1 MTLKAQ
7 LLLVAQAYAAASH
20 LSESRI
26 STVVFNDGKVLARLR
41 SGADVT
47 TARYEKAMCWFS
59 ANWPDGHNWP
69 VQVTRPMLAAP
80 PMLKKS
86 PS

>member
-1 MTLKAQ
+1 MMTLKVQ
-7 LLLVAQAYAAASH
+7 LLKISEVFAAATG

-47 TARYEKAMCWFS
+47 TGRFERAMLWF
-59 ANWPDGHNWP
+59 ADHWPADVDWP
-69 VQVTRPMLAAP
+69 AGVAHPQVHEAQP
-80 PMLKKS
+80 
-86 PS
+86 